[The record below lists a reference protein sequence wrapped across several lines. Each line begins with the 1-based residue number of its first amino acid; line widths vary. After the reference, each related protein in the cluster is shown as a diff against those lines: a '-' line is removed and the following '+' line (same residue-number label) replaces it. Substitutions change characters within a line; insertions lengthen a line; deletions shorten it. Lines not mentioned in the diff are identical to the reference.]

1 MQTKGFI
8 RVLTYALILICLFY
22 LGFTV
27 VSNHYQKEA
36 EQKALAVAGIKS
48 ADTSNEKYKAALNEY
63 LDSIANKK
71 VYPILMSKFFNMGY
85 TFQEVREKELGLGLD
100 LKGGMNVTLQISVPD
115 ILRALAN
122 NNPDKKF
129 NQAIENV
136 SKNQTAQDDFVGS
149 FCKEYKKLAPEGN
162 LAQIFRGIERIKE
175 KPNANDRE
183 VESILK
189 DEVNSMVDNSYK
201 VLRNRIDRFGVVQPN
216 IQKLQSTG
224 RILLELPGV
233 KEPERVRKLLQGA
246 ANLEFYT
253 TYTLSDVVGAMRQL
267 SDQAQANKT
276 VATETAAEA
285 APAADAAA
293 PADAA
298 KTAEAAKAD
307 SAKAAEAP
315 KAAPAKEAAL
325 TLAQLTG
332 FEALAGAQ
340 GGSPVVGYVA
350 TADTAAVNAII
361 NSPVAKTILP
371 ADLKLAWTVKPE
383 KMQGGH
389 EAFQLVALRMVNGQ
403 PVLNGDVV
411 TRATSEYDNLQG
423 QVVSMTM
430 NDEGARQWSII
441 TGQNIGKAI
450 AIVLDDQV
458 YSFPNVNSQIDGG
471 RSQISGRFTVEEAS
485 DLANVLESGKMVAR
499 VNVASES
506 VIGPS
511 LGKESIHK
519 GIVSFIV
526 ALILLMIFMV
536 CTYGWQAGM
545 IANLGLF
552 LNLFFTMGILASFQ
566 SVLTLPG
573 IAGIVLTLGMAV
585 DANVLIFERCKEELR
600 AGKGLKA
607 AVSDGYK
614 NAFSAIFDSNL
625 TTIIT
630 GIILILLGSGPIKGF
645 AVTLVIGI
653 CCSFFT
659 AVFATR
665 LVMEHFVNKGTFDK
679 MTFTTSLTRNLMQ
692 NVNFNFMGAAKK
704 TSVIVLAL
712 IVVMGLL
719 FGLRGLNRGIDFSG
733 GRNFVVQFDHPV
745 STQTLESQLE
755 AQFPGATTSVITID
769 NDTKVRVSTN
779 YKIEDSSEGVD
790 DEIMTKLYEGLKSE
804 LGSMSKTDF
813 SMSNES
819 VGVVS
824 SETVGPSIASDM
836 TRQAIWAVLF
846 SLLAMALYILF
857 RFRNIAFSIGAL
869 AAVAFTSFVV
879 IGFYNLHG
887 LLPFSMEIDQTFIAA
902 ILTVIGYQVNDTV
915 VVFDRVREYRSLY
928 PKQDLYTTFNK
939 ALCST
944 LSRTLMTSITTL
956 LVLFIMLFL
965 GGESIRSFIF
975 AMILGVIIGT
985 CSSLFIASPVAYW
998 IARRSDKK
1006 EAALAT
1012 ARK

>member
-8 RVLTYALILICLFY
+8 KVLTIALLLICAFY
-22 LGFTV
+22 LSFTF
-27 VSNHYQKEA
+27 VSNHYQNMA
-36 EQKALAVAGIKS
+36 EKKALAAAGIKS
-48 ADTSNEKYKAALNEY
+48 ADTSNAKYKAALNEC
-63 LDSIANKK
+63 LDSLANEK
-71 VYPILMSKFFNMGY
+71 VYLGYY
-85 TFQEVREKELGLGLD
+85 TFQQVREKELGLGLD

-129 NQAIENV
+129 NQAIDNV
-136 SKNQTAQDDFVGS
+136 SKSQTAQDDFVGS
-149 FCKEYKKLAPEGN
+149 FCKEYKKLAPEGS
-162 LAQIFRGIERIKE
+162 LAQIFRNIERVKE
-175 KPNANDRE
+175 KPNANDSE
-183 VESILK
+183 VQSILN
-189 DEVNSMVDNSYK
+189 DEVNAMVDNSYK

-246 ANLEFYT
+246 ANLEFYE
-253 TYTLSDVVGAMRQL
+253 TYTLADVVGSLRQL
-267 SDQAQANKT
+267 SDQAHANGT
-276 VATETAAEA
+276 TAAVEA
-285 APAADAAA
+285 ADTTAQAVADTTAQAAADK
-293 PADAA
+293 AA
-298 KTAEAAKAD
+298 KKD
-307 SAKAAEAP
+307 DN
-315 KAAPAKEAAL
+315 AL

-332 FEALAGAQ
+332 FEALASSQA
-340 GGSPVVGYVA
+340 GSPVLGYVVA
-350 TADTAAVNAII
+350 ADTAAVNAII

-389 EAFQLVALRMVNGQ
+389 EAFQLVALRTVNGQ

-411 TRATSEYDNLQG
+411 TRATSEFDNLQG

-430 NDEGARQWSII
+430 NDEGARQWSRI

-471 RSQISGRFTVEEAS
+471 RSQISGRFTVEEAG

-511 LGKESIHK
+511 LGKESIRK
-519 GIVSFIV
+519 GLISFIV

-536 CTYGWQAGM
+536 CTYGIHAGS
-545 IANLGLF
+545 IANLGLIM
-552 LNLFFTMGILASFQ
+552 NLFFTIGILASFQ

-614 NAFSAIFDSNL
+614 NAFSAILDSNL

-630 GIILILLGSGPIKGF
+630 GIILILLGSGPIRGF

-679 MTFTTSLTRNLMQ
+679 MTFNTSLTRHLME
-692 NVNFNFMGAAKK
+692 NVNFDFMGTAKK
-704 TSVIVLAL
+704 TAYIVLAL
-712 IVVMGLL
+712 IVIMGAL

-745 STQTLESQLE
+745 KTQALQEQLAPMFE
-755 AQFPGATTSVITID
+755 GANTSVITID
-769 NDTKVRVSTN
+769 NDTKVRISTN
-779 YKIEDSSEGVD
+779 YKIDDASEGID
-790 DEIMTKLYEGLKSE
+790 DKIMGKLYTGLKSE
-804 LGSMSKTDF
+804 LGNMTQNDF
-813 SMSNES
+813 STSNES

-869 AAVAFTSFVV
+869 AAVAFTSFIV

-887 LLPFSMEIDQTFIAA
+887 MLPFSMEIDQTFIAA

-915 VVFDRVREYRSLY
+915 VVFDRVREYRKLY

-944 LSRTLMTSITTL
+944 LSRTMMTSITTL

>member
-8 RVLTYALILICLFY
+8 RVLTIALLLICAFY
-22 LGFTV
+22 LSFTF
-27 VSNHYQKEA
+27 VSNHYQNVA
-36 EQKALAVAGIKS
+36 EQKALAAAGIKS
-48 ADTSNEKYKAALNEY
+48 ADTSNEKYKAALNEC
-63 LDSIANKK
+63 LDSLANEK
-71 VYPILMSKFFNMGY
+71 VYLGYY
-85 TFQEVREKELGLGLD
+85 TFQQVREKELGLGLD

-129 NQAIENV
+129 NQAIDNV
-136 SKNQTAQDDFVGS
+136 SNNQTAQDDFVGS
-149 FCKEYKKLAPEGN
+149 FCKEYKKLAPEGS
-162 LAQIFRGIERIKE
+162 LAQIFRGIERIRE

-183 VESILK
+183 VQSILN

-201 VLRNRIDRFGVVQPN
+201 VLRNRIDRFGVVSPN

-246 ANLEFYT
+246 ANLEFYE
-253 TYTLSDVVGAMRQL
+253 TYTLGDVVGALRQL

-276 VATETAAEA
+276 TAAAAADTTATAA
-285 APAADAAA
+285 APAA
-293 PADAA
+293 
-298 KTAEAAKAD
+298 AD
-307 SAKAAEAP
+307 SAAQAAP
-315 KAAPAKEAAL
+315 KAAPAQTGEK

-332 FEALAGAQ
+332 FEALAGGGA
-340 GGSPVVGYVA
+340 GSPVLGYVSA
-350 TADTAAVNAII
+350 SDTAAVNAIFH
-361 NSPVAKTILP
+361 SPIAKTILP
-371 ADLKLAWTVKPE
+371 ADLKVAWTVKPE
-383 KMQGGH
+383 KMQGGQ
-389 EAFQLVALRMVNGQ
+389 EAFQLVALRTVNGQ

-411 TRATSEYDNLQG
+411 TRATSEFDNLQG

-430 NDEGARQWSII
+430 NDEGAHQWSRI

-471 RSQISGRFTVEEAS
+471 RSQISGRFTVEEAG

-511 LGKESIHK
+511 LGKESIRK
-519 GIVSFIV
+519 GLISFII
-526 ALILLMIFMV
+526 ALVLLMIFMV
-536 CTYGWQAGM
+536 CTYGIYAGS
-545 IANLGLF
+545 IANLGL
-552 LNLFFTMGILASFQ
+552 LMNLFFTIGILASFQ

-630 GIILILLGSGPIKGF
+630 GIILILLGSGPIRGF

-679 MTFTTSLTRNLMQ
+679 MTFNTSLTRHLME
-692 NVNFNFMGAAKK
+692 NVQFNFMGAAKK

-712 IVVMGLL
+712 IVIMGIL
-719 FGLRGLNRGIDFSG
+719 FGVRGLNRGIDFSG
-733 GRNFVVQFDHPV
+733 GRNFIVQFDHPV
-745 STQTLESQLE
+745 STP
-755 AQFPGATTSVITID
+755 A
-769 NDTKVRVSTN
+769 
-779 YKIEDSSEGVD
+779 
-790 DEIMTKLYEGLKSE
+790 
-804 LGSMSKTDF
+804 
-813 SMSNES
+813 
-819 VGVVS
+819 
-824 SETVGPSIASDM
+824 
-836 TRQAIWAVLF
+836 
-846 SLLAMALYILF
+846 
-857 RFRNIAFSIGAL
+857 
-869 AAVAFTSFVV
+869 
-879 IGFYNLHG
+879 
-887 LLPFSMEIDQTFIAA
+887 IDQ
-902 ILTVIGYQVNDTV
+902 L
-915 VVFDRVREYRSLY
+915 
-928 PKQDLYTTFNK
+928 QDQ
-939 ALCST
+939 
-944 LSRTLMTSITTL
+944 
-956 LVLFIMLFL
+956 
-965 GGESIRSFIF
+965 
-975 AMILGVIIGT
+975 
-985 CSSLFIASPVAYW
+985 
-998 IARRSDKK
+998 RRQ
-1006 EAALAT
+1006 
-1012 ARK
+1012 RGC

>member
-22 LGFTV
+22 LSFTI
-27 VSNHYQKEA
+27 VSNHYQNKA
-36 EQKALAVAGIKS
+36 EQKALATAGIKS

-63 LDSIANKK
+63 LDSLANEK
-71 VYPILMSKFFNMGY
+71 VYLGYY
-85 TFQEVREKELGLGLD
+85 TFQQVREKELGLGLD

-129 NQAIENV
+129 NQAIDNV

-162 LAQIFRGIERIKE
+162 LAQIFRGIDRIKE

-183 VESILK
+183 VQNILN

-253 TYTLSDVVGAMRQL
+253 TYTLGDIVGSLRQL

-276 VATETAAEA
+276 TAAAPAEAAATDSTATAEVKAAADSAAKAAAEA
-285 APAADAAA
+285 APATKDG
-293 PADAA
+293 
-298 KTAEAAKAD
+298 K
-307 SAKAAEAP
+307 
-315 KAAPAKEAAL
+315 L

-332 FEALAGAQ
+332 FEALASGGA
-340 GGSPVVGYVA
+340 GSPVVGYVSA
-350 TADTAAVNAII
+350 ADTAAVNAIVH
-361 NSPVAKTILP
+361 SPMAKTILP

-389 EAFQLVALRMVNGQ
+389 EAFQLVALRTVNGQ

-411 TRATSEYDNLQG
+411 TRATSEFDNLQG

-441 TGQNIGKAI
+441 TNQNIGKAI

-458 YSFPNVNSQIDGG
+458 YSFPNVNSRIDGG
-471 RSQISGRFTVEEAS
+471 RSQISGRFTVEEAN

-511 LGKESIHK
+511 LGKESIRK
-519 GIVSFIV
+519 GLISFIV

-630 GIILILLGSGPIKGF
+630 GIILILLGSGPIRGF

-679 MTFTTSLTRNLMQ
+679 MTFNTSLTRHLME
-692 NVNFNFMGAAKK
+692 NVQFNFMGAAKK
-704 TSVIVLAL
+704 TSIIVLAL
-712 IVVMGLL
+712 IVVMGAL

-790 DEIMTKLYEGLKSE
+790 DEIMSKLYDGLKSE
-804 LGSMSKTDF
+804 LGSMSKDDF

-836 TRQAIWAVLF
+836 TRQAVWAVLF

-915 VVFDRVREYRSLY
+915 VVFDRVREYRKLY

-944 LSRTLMTSITTL
+944 LSRTMMTSITTL

-998 IARRSDKK
+998 IARRSDKRRSDKK
-1006 EAALAT
+1006 EAALAS